1 MASRVETLLNIP
13 VQGLWIGTFHGICV
27 RILRREAERWG
38 YSRDFTIYDR
48 DDQLSVIKKAM
59 REMGLKKDRLNPSH
73 VIKTISKAKN
83 DFISPDELD
92 SFVSGPDTKLLESL
106 YRRYEELLKSS
117 EAFDFDDLIVR
128 PVEKFKIDSEALTQ
142 WCKRF
147 SHILVDEYQDTNR
160 TQYLLMKLLCGD
172 TGNITVVGDDDQS
185 IYSWRGANVQNI
197 LGFESD
203 FKDVKTVR
211 LEQNYRSTGTILE
224 AANAV
229 VSHNTKRM
237 IKRLWT
243 DQPEGPL
250 VKILGCSDDMDE
262 AEMVISS
269 IESET
274 NTSGY
279 SLNDCVILYRTNAQ
293 SRAFEDVLRRR
304 GIRYVVV
311 GGLKFY
317 ERKEIKDILAYLR
330 IVVNPNDTVSFTRA
344 VRTPKRGMGDK
355 TIEKLVRYASE
366 NGIPITKALA
376 EAEKI
381 ISSGVILTRLKE
393 LHNIVSSL
401 SDMRGKSS
409 IYFILRALIEAIG
422 YEAYLEKEYAD
433 NYEDRIN
440 NVNELLTAIGEFENP
455 TEDDDLSTFLA
466 EVSLVSDIDTWEDDI
481 GVLTLMT
488 LHSAKGLEFPSV
500 HIAGVEKGLFPLP
513 HTFLN
518 DNELEEERR
527 LFYVGIT
534 RSKKNLSISYAEY
547 RSRYNSYSG
556 GVSMFIDELPEELLT
571 FERRKPV
578 HTMARPSRKQPVRKT
593 MEFEDYSQEPSD
605 SDGDGVFDIGSYV
618 RHPTFGRGCI
628 LERSGFG
635 ENLILTITFSTGI
648 KKIVAKYT
656 KLVPV

>member
-1 MASRVETLLNIP
+1 MASRVEKLLNIP

-38 YSRDFTIYDR
+38 FSRDFTIYDR

-73 VIKTISKAKN
+73 VINTISKAKN
-83 DFISPDELD
+83 DFISPDKLD
-92 SFVSGPDTKLLESL
+92 SFVSGPDAKLIESL
-106 YRRYEELLKSS
+106 YSRYEELLKSA
-117 EAFDFDDLIVR
+117 EAFDFDDLIIR
-128 PVEKFKIDSEALTQ
+128 PVEKFKIDSDALAQ
-142 WCKRF
+142 WRNRF

-160 TQYLLMKLLCGD
+160 TQYLLMKLLSGD

-229 VSHNTKRM
+229 VSNNIKRM
-237 IKRLWT
+237 SKRLWT
-243 DQPEGPL
+243 DQPEGPS
-250 VKILGCSDDMDE
+250 VKILECRDDMDE
-262 AEMVISS
+262 AERVISS

-274 NTSGY
+274 KNNGY

-304 GIRYVVV
+304 GIKYVVV

-330 IVVNPNDTVSFTRA
+330 IIVNPNDTVSFARA
-344 VRTPKRGMGDK
+344 ATTPKRSIGDK

-366 NGIPITKALA
+366 NGISITKALA

-381 ISSGVILTRLKE
+381 ISAGVILTRLKE
-393 LHNIVSSL
+393 FHNIVSSL
-401 SDMRGKSS
+401 SDMRGKSG
-409 IYFILRALIEAIG
+409 IYSILRALIEAIG
-422 YEAYLEKEYAD
+422 YEAYLKKEYPD

-440 NVNELLTAIGEFENP
+440 NVNELLTAMGEFENP

-488 LHSAKGLEFPSV
+488 LHSAKGLEFRSV
-500 HIAGVEKGLFPLP
+500 HIAGVERGLFPLP

-534 RSKKNLSISYAEY
+534 RSKENLSISYAEY
-547 RSRYNSYSG
+547 RSRYSSYSG
-556 GVSMFIDELPEELLT
+556 GESMFIDELPEELLT

-578 HTMARPSRKQPVRKT
+578 HRMPRPSRRQAIRKT
-593 MEFEDYSQEPSD
+593 MEFEDYSQEPYD
-605 SDGDGVFDIGSYV
+605 PEEDGAFSVGSYV
-618 RHPTFGRGCI
+618 RHPAFGRGCI
-628 LERSGFG
+628 MERSGNG
-635 ENLILTITFSTGI
+635 KNLILTINFGKET

-656 KLVPV
+656 KLIPA